1 MKIGALKR
9 PWKVLR
15 AEVGG
20 RPLKNFTFEDNLM
33 ADGYKNFTFEDN
45 LGADRYKNFN
55 LVAVHNKNLANL

>member
-20 RPLKNFTFEDNLM
+20 RPLKNFTFEDNL
-33 ADGYKNFTFEDN
+33 
-45 LGADRYKNFN
+45 GADRYKNFN
-55 LVAVHNKNLANL
+55 LEAVHKKLQLGGCS